1 MDARATSA
9 RSSMD
14 AARGA
19 LANTART
26 LPLPLAARHEVS
38 SFLELFQGVPAS
50 TAVLKELC
58 KQPLS
63 EPELCVRELTAD
75 TRVCLQWSTERR
87 RCAANIVW
95 QQWTKADAAPW
106 SVDLTYALVTEVQ
119 AHRRQVVL
127 AAHSADANPTGL
139 LDTIDWAKRTW
150 KAAVLGPCPNCE
162 TAATKR
168 LRLECSQLC
177 CRCTLQRAIAA

>member
-1 MDARATSA
+1 
-9 RSSMD
+9 MD

-19 LANTART
+19 LANTAHT

-58 KQPLS
+58 KQPVS

-75 TRVCLQWSTERR
+75 TRVCLQWSTEECGRSRR

-127 AAHSADANPTGL
+127 ATHGADASPTGL

-150 KAAVLGPCPNCE
+150 KSAVLGPSPNCE